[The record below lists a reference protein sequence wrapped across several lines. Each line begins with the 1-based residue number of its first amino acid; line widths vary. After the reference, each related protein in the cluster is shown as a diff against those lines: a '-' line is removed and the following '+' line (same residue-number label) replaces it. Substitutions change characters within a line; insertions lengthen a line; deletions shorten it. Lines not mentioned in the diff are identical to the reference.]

1 VFSKNRVLIHL
12 KKHMKLKLE
21 KFGKTLISRELG
33 SEAFKALQPTLREL
47 PKDEELEID
56 FSGVLTLSPSWADE
70 FLSPLLNQL
79 GDLLIIL
86 PSDNLS
92 VLATLKILQEI
103 NKRPFNIKT

>member
-1 VFSKNRVLIHL
+1 
-12 KKHMKLKLE
+12 MKLQLE

-33 SEAFKALQPTLREL
+33 SEAFKAFQPTLREL
-47 PKDEELEID
+47 SGDEEIEID

-79 GDLLIIL
+79 DDRLILL

-92 VLATLKILQEI
+92 VHATLRILQEA
-103 NKRPFNIKT
+103 NKRSFKMRTR